1 VPTQV
6 VLGHATFVRRGEDVK
21 GRGVKY
27 EFGDRPPI
35 DIRVL
40 ADELGGEFHRS
51 LTAFQDFKPLVA
63 EQIEAISNN
72 NLLP

>member
-6 VLGHATFVRRGEDVK
+6 VLGHATFVRRGEDV
-21 GRGVKY
+21 
-27 EFGDRPPI
+27 GDRPPI

-51 LTAFQDFKPLVA
+51 LTAFQDFKTLVA

-72 NLLP
+72 NVLP